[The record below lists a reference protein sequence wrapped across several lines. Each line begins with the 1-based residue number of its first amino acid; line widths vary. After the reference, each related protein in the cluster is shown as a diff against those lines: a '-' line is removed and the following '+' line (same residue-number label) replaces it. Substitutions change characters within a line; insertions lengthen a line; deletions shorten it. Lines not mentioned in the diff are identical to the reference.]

1 MMKTEK
7 TGKTEIT
14 GKTKKTGKK
23 GRFWKSLDKRLMIV
37 ISIIVIPVIVLA
49 ILLSSL
55 TVRESKERVMT
66 TYEKEFEVYISR
78 EVELYDKLDE
88 VYRNYIMDY
97 MDSILNP
104 YLFSSVNS
112 INMTKDLSNA
122 MNLYDAKGFF
132 FLQEKAGDEKI
143 YLKGT
148 RGLYEESVITEF
160 KGLVKGRILSGEA
173 GTGNDWHLEEFL
185 GNPFCFICYRY
196 QNYDIGI
203 GIDLRE
209 QLRSWL
215 EAESMKGSSV
225 LLQDEKSSACWKLEG
240 NCSWPDVSEKRA
252 IISGMDKNSIHLSI
266 GRGMDLYLMDID
278 MVHVVP
284 MAYSVLQ
291 LVAYFSLLLLIALW
305 FIIRRQV
312 IHPLKELQKGM
323 KEIDRGEWYY
333 RIEDEART
341 DDFDYIYM
349 TFNRMADD
357 ILLSHEKDIQLFQT
371 QLDNLKL
378 QVNPHMLLN
387 SLTTVYSMV
396 ETKQYQTIQK
406 FILNLV
412 EYFRYCLREN
422 NSLVPLKSE
431 LRFVENYMEIQKV
444 RYPGE
449 LSFSYRM
456 EPELEEALIPPLLI
470 QNFVENAAKYARK
483 TDEPIEILVNVRRE
497 NNRLYLSVCDT
508 GKGIDPQILTYL
520 NSGEMYVDQ
529 NQKKH
534 IGIWNCR
541 RRIEVFYGEEGSLRI
556 NSSVGDGTQVWI
568 ELPYISQGE

>member
-1 MMKTEK
+1 MRKLEK
-7 TGKTEIT
+7 G
-14 GKTKKTGKK
+14 

-37 ISIIVIPVIVLA
+37 VSIIVIPVIVLA
-49 ILLSSL
+49 IVLSSL
-55 TVRESKERVMT
+55 TVRESKERVLT
-66 TYEKEFEVYISR
+66 TYEKEFEVYIRR

-88 VYRNYIMDY
+88 VYRNYIVEY

-122 MNLYDAKGFF
+122 MNLYNAKGFF
-132 FLQEKAGDEKI
+132 FLQENAGDQKL

-148 RGLYEESVITEF
+148 RGLYEESVIGQL
-160 KGLVKGRILSGEA
+160 KSLVKEKILPQGSFMGS
-173 GTGNDWHLEEFL
+173 DWYLEEFL
-185 GNPFCFICYRY
+185 GNPFCFICYQY
-196 QNYDIGI
+196 QNYTIGI

-209 QLRSWL
+209 QLRGWL
-215 EAESMKGSSV
+215 EAESMEGSSI
-225 LLQDEKSSACWKLEG
+225 LLQNDTYGAYWKLEG
-240 NCSWPDVSEKRA
+240 SCRWPEEDERKKLIAGR
-252 IISGMDKNSIHLSI
+252 DKYSIQLSI
-266 GRGMDLYLMDID
+266 GRGMDLYLMDIH
-278 MVHVVP
+278 MEHVIP
-284 MAYSVLQ
+284 TAYSVLQ
-291 LVAYFSLLLLIALW
+291 IVAYFSLFLLMALW
-305 FIIRRQV
+305 LIIRRQV
-312 IHPLKELQKGM
+312 IQPLQVLQKGM
-323 KEIDRGEWYY
+323 KEIDKGDWYY
-333 RIEDEART
+333 RIEDKPLT
-341 DDFDYIYM
+341 NDFEYIYM

-357 ILLSHEKDIQLFQT
+357 ILLSHEKDIQLYQT

-387 SLTTVYSMV
+387 SLTTIYSMV
-396 ETKQYQTIQK
+396 ETKQYHTIQK

-456 EPELEEALIPPLLI
+456 EPELENALIPPLLI

-483 TDEPIEILVNVRRE
+483 TDETIEILVNIRRE
-497 NNRLYLSVCDT
+497 KERLYLSVCDT
-508 GKGIDPQILTYL
+508 GKGIEPQILTCL

-529 NQKKH
+529 NKKKH

-556 NSSVGDGTQVWI
+556 NSSVGDGTQVWM
-568 ELPYISQGE
+568 ELPYRSKEV